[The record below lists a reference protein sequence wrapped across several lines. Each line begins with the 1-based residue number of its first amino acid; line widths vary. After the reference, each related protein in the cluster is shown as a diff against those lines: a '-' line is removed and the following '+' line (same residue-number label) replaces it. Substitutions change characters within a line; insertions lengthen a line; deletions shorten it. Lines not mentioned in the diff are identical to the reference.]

1 MIESVFDVPLE
12 TLLLA
17 SLILV
22 FTGIVRGIVEVGLI
36 LTASPALFLLF
47 PPKFVIAVLIIPSL
61 LGDLTILWKE
71 GVAWSFLLTQR
82 YLFVATVIGT
92 TVGVLGLS
100 VVPNGVLLALV
111 SIYIFLYLAFETRS
125 DVAEAWAAKSGSG
138 VIIGAIAGILGG
150 TTGMS
155 GPPIVTYVHARNLR
169 KRNLVSALAMFFMTI
184 AIVRIPSMYLI
195 GLFGVPELA
204 FSLVFIAPIFL
215 GVYAGS
221 VARSHI
227 SQVKFEWLIRGV
239 LLAIAIKLLSDS
251 GAWSLVTGAA

>member
-1 MIESVFDVPLE
+1 MIEAMFDVPFD
-12 TLLLA
+12 TLLIA
-17 SLILV
+17 SLILIFAGV
-22 FTGIVRGIVEVGLI
+22 VRGFVGFGLI

-47 PPKFVIAVLIIPSL
+47 PPKFVIAVLIVPSL

-71 GVAWSFLLTQR
+71 GVAWSFLRTQR
-82 YLFVATVIGT
+82 YLFVATVLGT

-100 VVPNGVLLALV
+100 VVQNGVILALV
-111 SIYIFLYLAFETRS
+111 SVYIFLYLAFETRS
-125 DVAEAWAAKSGSG
+125 DVVEAWAAKSGSG
-138 VIIGAIAGILGG
+138 VVIGSIAGLLGG

-155 GPPIVTYVHARNLR
+155 GPPIVTYVHARNLQ
-169 KRNLVSALAMFFMTI
+169 KRNLISALALFFMTI
-184 AIVRIPSMYLI
+184 AIVRIPSMYFI

-204 FSLVFIAPIFL
+204 FSLVFIVPIFL

-221 VARSHI
+221 IARSHI

-251 GAWSLVTGAA
+251 GAWSLVTGVG